1 MENLNRKK
9 LSVRIALDDISKVK
23 GTGILFLQNDGDG
36 ALIFSVAH
44 IFDGKISEDRINL
57 FLNIVGDKDQVY
69 SVHESFKLFSGS
81 GNVKDNDIV
90 LHPDY
95 DKKSLDN
102 DLAIIKIS
110 WKEWM
115 REFTGFEITSG
126 IEEKEV
132 GGWGFPVSMQP
143 QQEVNEQLIPQLKA
157 AFRGRIENVQ
167 KKVILI
173 NYESSKVDSEI
184 DRNNE
189 TSGFSGTALFSEGG
203 FVGCVSKLAGNDTAG
218 SRIFA
223 CAANQ
228 YIELMC
234 KFNLKPKLPDSLNEY
249 GKNILNLIPV
259 EKKATR
265 NFINEQIK
273 NLIDTGKLKP
283 CNYMGDNKE
292 GQNNLKCNG
301 FREIC
306 RKYWEGEVI
315 SAFCFIP
322 LKEVKPEEVSYFCI
336 KVQTNGDVK
345 IVKVVFICTELIMSQ
360 SIQKLMDFSFFNTSD
375 QKEDGILFLWNNQND
390 DAYYHGT
397 LSKSDSMNIVR
408 KITEDYLTFDIEDV
422 QERMDMFH
430 IVEGDKLRCNI
441 AAIGVGQIRD
451 TVLYSGNGNKQFMKN
466 MLDSLIENAWS

>member
-1 MENLNRKK
+1 MSDLRFQKLTPTSNVDLNVYEEGFEFIF
-9 LSVRIALDDISKVK
+9 SNDDIRNIAVSGPYSSGKSSLLESYK
-23 GTGILFLQNDGDG
+23 KKYPQKTFIHISL
-36 ALIFSVAH
+36 AH
-44 IFDGKISEDRINL
+44 FTNEN
-57 FLNIVGDKDQVY
+57 
-69 SVHESFKLFSGS
+69 
-81 GNVKDNDIV
+81 KDN
-90 LHPDY
+90 
-95 DKKSLDN
+95 
-102 DLAIIKIS
+102 
-110 WKEWM
+110 
-115 REFTGFEITSG
+115 
-126 IEEKEV
+126 EEKEIEDSETV
-132 GGWGFPVSMQP
+132 IEGKIL
-143 QQEVNEQLIPQLKA
+143 NQLIQQIP
-157 AFRGRIENVQ
+157 IENIPQ
-167 KKVILI
+167 SNFRIKRTTGT
-173 NYESSKVDSEI
+173 NY
-184 DRNNE
+184 N
-189 TSGFSGTALFSEGG
+189 G
-203 FVGCVSKLAGNDTAG
+203 
-218 SRIFA
+218 

-345 IVKVVFICTELIMSQ
+345 IVKVVFICTELTMSQ

>member
-1 MENLNRKK
+1 MYLKVLTDFSAMDLDEAKVKILIDECKLQMNISNLRRLRQCYPDCVLHFIEKNLREYCEIMSQKYIEIDEVEEILTWDILKIEDAKQLIDILPTTLKVIDHDYSDDIIAYILGECFSEDEFIPLLEKFFLYSAKVQNAIIELSDSRMNKVVESMENIDFNILKK
-9 LSVRIALDDISKVK
+9 ILTSDNIQHTNKV
-23 GTGILFLQNDGDG
+23 
-36 ALIFSVAH
+36 
-44 IFDGKISEDRINL
+44 
-57 FLNIVGDKDQVY
+57 
-69 SVHESFKLFSGS
+69 
-81 GNVKDNDIV
+81 
-90 LHPDY
+90 
-95 DKKSLDN
+95 
-102 DLAIIKIS
+102 
-110 WKEWM
+110 
-115 REFTGFEITSG
+115 
-126 IEEKEV
+126 
-132 GGWGFPVSMQP
+132 
-143 QQEVNEQLIPQLKA
+143 
-157 AFRGRIENVQ
+157 
-167 KKVILI
+167 
-173 NYESSKVDSEI
+173 
-184 DRNNE
+184 
-189 TSGFSGTALFSEGG
+189 
-203 FVGCVSKLAGNDTAG
+203 
-218 SRIFA
+218 
-223 CAANQ
+223 
-228 YIELMC
+228 
-234 KFNLKPKLPDSLNEY
+234 KLPDSLNEY

-345 IVKVVFICTELIMSQ
+345 IVKVVFICTELTMSQ

-390 DAYYHGT
+390 DAYYHGI

>member
-189 TSGFSGTALFSEGG
+189 TSGFSGTALFSE
-203 FVGCVSKLAGNDTAG
+203 L
-218 SRIFA
+218 
-223 CAANQ
+223 
-228 YIELMC
+228 
-234 KFNLKPKLPDSLNEY
+234 
-249 GKNILNLIPV
+249 
-259 EKKATR
+259 
-265 NFINEQIK
+265 
-273 NLIDTGKLKP
+273 
-283 CNYMGDNKE
+283 
-292 GQNNLKCNG
+292 
-301 FREIC
+301 
-306 RKYWEGEVI
+306 
-315 SAFCFIP
+315 
-322 LKEVKPEEVSYFCI
+322 
-336 KVQTNGDVK
+336 
-345 IVKVVFICTELIMSQ
+345 
-360 SIQKLMDFSFFNTSD
+360 
-375 QKEDGILFLWNNQND
+375 
-390 DAYYHGT
+390 
-397 LSKSDSMNIVR
+397 
-408 KITEDYLTFDIEDV
+408 
-422 QERMDMFH
+422 
-430 IVEGDKLRCNI
+430 
-441 AAIGVGQIRD
+441 
-451 TVLYSGNGNKQFMKN
+451 
-466 MLDSLIENAWS
+466 

>member
-1 MENLNRKK
+1 M
-9 LSVRIALDDISKVK
+9 
-23 GTGILFLQNDGDG
+23 
-36 ALIFSVAH
+36 
-44 IFDGKISEDRINL
+44 
-57 FLNIVGDKDQVY
+57 
-69 SVHESFKLFSGS
+69 
-81 GNVKDNDIV
+81 
-90 LHPDY
+90 
-95 DKKSLDN
+95 
-102 DLAIIKIS
+102 
-110 WKEWM
+110 
-115 REFTGFEITSG
+115 
-126 IEEKEV
+126 
-132 GGWGFPVSMQP
+132 
-143 QQEVNEQLIPQLKA
+143 
-157 AFRGRIENVQ
+157 
-167 KKVILI
+167 
-173 NYESSKVDSEI
+173 
-184 DRNNE
+184 
-189 TSGFSGTALFSEGG
+189 FSEGG

-228 YIELMC
+228 YIELMY
-234 KFNLKPKLPDSLNEY
+234 KFNLKPKLPDSLKEY

-345 IVKVVFICTELIMSQ
+345 IVKVVFICTELTMSQ